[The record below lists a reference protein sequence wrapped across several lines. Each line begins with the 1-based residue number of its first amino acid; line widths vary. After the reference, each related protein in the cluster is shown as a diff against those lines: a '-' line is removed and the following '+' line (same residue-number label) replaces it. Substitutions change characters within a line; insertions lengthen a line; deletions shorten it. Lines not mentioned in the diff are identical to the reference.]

1 MISHSIAEVQ
11 ETFEAFKKIN
21 NKLNSS
27 EDSDSYESMNE
38 TKDYLNYDPVYLTC
52 LLELSSENTFI
63 KASDFWESYLNQLIK
78 TNREYLKSQ
87 GKLAKLKCSY
97 ENSKKQWTDS
107 SPENDLDG
115 NFEWLNKY
123 RSNKTQR
130 DWHRKHKRWDGQ
142 PNRSTT

>member
-63 KASDFWESYLNQLIK
+63 KASDF
-78 TNREYLKSQ
+78 
-87 GKLAKLKCSY
+87 
-97 ENSKKQWTDS
+97 
-107 SPENDLDG
+107 
-115 NFEWLNKY
+115 
-123 RSNKTQR
+123 
-130 DWHRKHKRWDGQ
+130 
-142 PNRSTT
+142 